1 MRLVT
6 LLLNRTRDRI
16 VLRWATWVMIHS
28 TRGSRQLSTKVAF
41 IGSCHSV
48 CGIASAA
55 GMPDRPMNCGWHL
68 SQKAG
73 ITKAVRQLG
82 DPAFLLT
89 QLRLTASLLI
99 QRMELGPY
107 LISNRIEYQCTLCE
121 RVFATKGALY
131 AHCRNTTR
139 HERCERCCRVFIST
153 PSKDEHLKASRRHKF
168 CLQCSPSRD
177 FETLDELETHLTEYH
192 HFCSDGNLY
201 RQSAEKLREHDVHVH
216 NLLSSVRGIL
226 RTRTTS
232 KWYKMPDQH
241 CAFDADLTLQHQ
253 QKHQPQTMGCCG
265 CYKTFKSFSGVLIH
279 LESGGCSS
287 NITEDDV
294 DDLAHE
300 CYQSRKY
307 INYDLEDGGWLYAC
321 HTVGQNF
328 QNSLPFINMLRM
340 SRLAHTLPKTT
351 GVWPS
356 RNVLYPAIWSSN

>member
-1 MRLVT
+1 
-6 LLLNRTRDRI
+6 
-16 VLRWATWVMIHS
+16 
-28 TRGSRQLSTKVAF
+28 
-41 IGSCHSV
+41 
-48 CGIASAA
+48 
-55 GMPDRPMNCGWHL
+55 
-68 SQKAG
+68 
-73 ITKAVRQLG
+73 
-82 DPAFLLT
+82 
-89 QLRLTASLLI
+89 
-99 QRMELGPY
+99 MELGPY

-139 HERCERCCRVFIST
+139 HERCE
-153 PSKDEHLKASRRHKF
+153 RHKF

-201 RQSAEKLREHDVHVH
+201 RQSAEKLREHDVHCERYFA
-216 NLLSSVRGIL
+216 N
-226 RTRTTS
+226 
-232 KWYKMPDQH
+232 KNNFEM
-241 CAFDADLTLQHQ
+241 HQ

-321 HTVGQNF
+321 HTDVPSCSYLAKDHGCLAK
-328 QNSLPFINMLRM
+328 SERFI
-340 SRLAHTLPKTT
+340 
-351 GVWPS
+351 S
-356 RNVLYPAIWSSN
+356 RNLE